1 MFKKTLIV
9 MIIIMLASTAYAF
22 DIQAGAVAMYTTP
35 YTVPEGV
42 PSYENLGLEDFQ
54 FGADVRLR
62 WLLFQGAVMALIEAP
77 GEDPLLEPGE
87 IVLVPTAGVNINL
100 VLVDIGL
107 SAGPAFAFNFGSDN
121 ISDPTDL
128 GLHLKGTANLNIGP
142 VSPGIILGTNLDL
155 EASELDLA
163 MNTEIYGGFSL
174 LWNF

>member
-1 MFKKTLIV
+1 VRSWWYYPLQGSTSTL
-9 MIIIMLASTAYAF
+9 S
-22 DIQAGAVAMYTTP
+22 
-35 YTVPEGV
+35 
-42 PSYENLGLEDFQ
+42 
-54 FGADVRLR
+54 
-62 WLLFQGAVMALIEAP
+62 
-77 GEDPLLEPGE
+77 
-87 IVLVPTAGVNINL
+87 
-100 VLVDIGL
+100 LVDIGL
-107 SAGPAFAFNFGSDN
+107 SAGPAFAYSNFGSDN